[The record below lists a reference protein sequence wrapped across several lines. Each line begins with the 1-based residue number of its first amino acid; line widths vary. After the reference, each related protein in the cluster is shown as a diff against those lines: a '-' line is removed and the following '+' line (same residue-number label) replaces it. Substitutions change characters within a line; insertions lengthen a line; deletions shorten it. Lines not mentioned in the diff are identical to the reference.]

1 MTLVFDSGMEQEIQT
16 RIRLYDYSTGQQSFF
31 EWQAGM
37 LGSVSGKRVLEI
49 GCGDGEFWQY
59 LLPRWQNCDIT
70 LTDVNKSMLGVA
82 QSKIGSYVP
91 NGNRVQFKQL
101 DFNDLTP
108 LIGEHYDIIIANH
121 NLFYAENI
129 YRLLGV
135 IFGLLNSRGVLI
147 CSTVGADHL
156 CELIALLRKRNPD
169 LPWFSEKWANRFGLE
184 NAFETLSS
192 IFGRVDQF
200 EYDNFLH
207 LPGPEP
213 VKAYLMKTMKGQLAG
228 WIEQNWSEISSEIQQ
243 VVDEK
248 GHFRLTPHSGFCAAR
263 KP

>member
-1 MTLVFDSGMEQEIQT
+1 MTIVFEGGMEQEIQT

-37 LGSVSGKRVLEI
+37 LGTVSNKRVLEI

-59 LLPRWQNCDIT
+59 LLPRWQGCDIT
-70 LTDVNKSMLGVA
+70 LTDVNDQILDVARGKLG
-82 QSKIGSYVP
+82 SHVP
-91 NGNRVQFKQL
+91 NGNRVRFQTL

-108 LIGEHYDIIIANH
+108 LSEQRYDIIIANH
-121 NLFYAENI
+121 NLFYADNI

-135 IFGLLNSRGVLI
+135 LFGLMNSRGVLI

-156 CELIALLRKRNPD
+156 HELISLLRKHNSE

-184 NAFETLSS
+184 NAFDMLSS
-192 IFGRVDQF
+192 MFSRVDQF
-200 EYDNFLH
+200 EYDNNLH
-207 LPGPEP
+207 LPSPEP
-213 VKAYLMKTMKGQLAG
+213 IKAYLLKTMKGQLSG
-228 WIEQNWSEISSEIQQ
+228 WIEDNWEVIYQEIQK
-243 VVDEK
+243 VIVEK

-263 KP
+263 KA

>member
-1 MTLVFDSGMEQEIQT
+1 MTLVFDGGIEQEIQT

-37 LGSVSGKRVLEI
+37 LGSVKNKRVLEI

-59 LLPRWQNCDIT
+59 LLPCWQNCDIT
-70 LTDVNKSMLGVA
+70 LTDINKKMLDVA
-82 QSKIGSYVP
+82 KNKIGSYIP
-91 NGNRVQFKQL
+91 NDNRIQFDQV

-108 LIGEHYDIIIANH
+108 LLGHRYDIIIANH

-135 IFGLLNSRGVLI
+135 IFGMLNPRGVLI
-147 CSTVGADHL
+147 CSTVGTDHL
-156 CELIALLRKRNPD
+156 HELIDLLRKRNAN
-169 LPWFSEKWANRFGLE
+169 LPWLAETWAKRFGLE
-184 NAFETLSS
+184 NAYDTLST
-192 IFGRVDQF
+192 IFPRVDQF

-207 LPGPEP
+207 LPGPDP
-213 VKAYLMKTMKGQLAG
+213 IKAYLMKTMKGQLSE
-228 WIEQNWSEISSEIQQ
+228 WIEQHWEGISAEIQQ